1 MLKQSKLN
9 KEKYKNKRGGDYG
22 LIDIAW
28 SLYSEKVMLI

>member
-22 LIDIAW
+22 LIDIA
-28 SLYSEKVMLI
+28 